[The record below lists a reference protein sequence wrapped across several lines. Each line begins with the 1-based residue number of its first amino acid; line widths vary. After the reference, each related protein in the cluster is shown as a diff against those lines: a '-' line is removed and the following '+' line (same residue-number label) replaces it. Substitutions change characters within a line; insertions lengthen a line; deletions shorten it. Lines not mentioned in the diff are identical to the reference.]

1 MITSLGHHLRLS
13 CLILSTPLTSL
24 RRKLFIAP
32 EEWRDMGDEA
42 TLGELR
48 SRVADFVSRREW
60 EVFHN
65 PKDLAIA
72 LSVEASEL
80 LELFRWRDVEEIES
94 TLPKLKVSI
103 ADELA
108 DVLIYSL
115 SMANTL
121 SIDLTEA
128 ILAKMERNEER
139 FPVEKYR
146 GRAD

>member
-1 MITSLGHHLRLS
+1 
-13 CLILSTPLTSL
+13 
-24 RRKLFIAP
+24 
-32 EEWRDMGDEA
+32 MGDEA